1 MLKNMRLLAV
11 AGLVAAVVALSA
23 ASLTETASVSA
34 DRGTR
39 VGSDGYTQLAW
50 GGDLGGDL
58 GDDRGGGVS
67 AARSGR

>member
-1 MLKNMRLLAV
+1 MLKNMRVLAV

-39 VGSDGYTQLAW
+39 ADSDGYMQLAW
-50 GGDLGGDL
+50 G
-58 GDDRGGGVS
+58 DDVDGERGGGVS

>member
-1 MLKNMRLLAV
+1 MLKNMRVLAV

-39 VGSDGYTQLAW
+39 ADSDGYTQLAW
-50 GGDLGGDL
+50 GGDL